1 MAVERAVRQL
11 IELDAL
17 EVAALTIPSHTSYLS
32 STELTSTY
40 LSSPNLYPVPLNLNL
55 LHLTLSTSPL
65 PTSPPPPSPQVGV
78 TPGAGLKG
86 GTRYEQLTPLGKHL
100 SALPVDVRIGT
111 PTTPPYP
118 QASAAPKTLSY
129 P

>member
-1 MAVERAVRQL
+1 MAVDRAVRQL

-17 EVAALTIPSHTSYLS
+17 EVAALTIPSHTTYLY

-40 LSSPNLYPVPLNLNL
+40 LSSPNLYPVPLDLTNPPNATSLYSPNL
-55 LHLTLSTSPL
+55 S
-65 PTSPPPPSPQVGV
+65 PSPKVGV

-118 QASAAPKTLSY
+118 QAGAAPKTLSY

>member
-1 MAVERAVRQL
+1 M
-11 IELDAL
+11 
-17 EVAALTIPSHTSYLS
+17 
-32 STELTSTY
+32 
-40 LSSPNLYPVPLNLNL
+40 
-55 LHLTLSTSPL
+55 
-65 PTSPPPPSPQVGV
+65 GV

-111 PTTPPYP
+111 PSTPLSIGCP
-118 QASAAPKTLSY
+118 APKTLSY